1 MSGTCFFIG
10 HTEVPDDIF
19 PALASAVAQH
29 MVQFQV
35 KEFIVGQY
43 GKFDALAAAAVR
55 QAKRAHTQ
63 IELTLLLP
71 YYRASQALP
80 MGLENTPERFAICR
94 ANRYRIAHSTHLIA
108 YARFPA
114 GNAAKFLQYAQARA
128 EKGLLQLVNLAA
140 NPK

>member
-10 HTEVPDDIF
+10 HADAPDDIF

-71 YYRASQALP
+71 YYRAS
-80 MGLENTPERFAICR
+80 
-94 ANRYRIAHSTHLIA
+94 
-108 YARFPA
+108 
-114 GNAAKFLQYAQARA
+114 
-128 EKGLLQLVNLAA
+128 
-140 NPK
+140 